1 MRDRQ
6 TDEFDKKVDELRTKI
21 KGLDQLKVRDDV
33 FDEYTLLGLYKLL
46 SKGCRRGS
54 PPRGASST

>member
-1 MRDRQ
+1 LRDRH
-6 TDEFDKKVDELRTKI
+6 TDEFDKRVDELKTKI

-46 SKGCRRGS
+46 SKGWITAMGGPSVAC
-54 PPRGASST
+54 